1 MTHYL
6 DAIISAIRD
15 AGQHLEAAK
24 LWLGRAEKAAGS
36 TWQMPLFGAAEG
48 AHAAARAR
56 LDAAEASLRELG
68 PVEKLPAVLGELPGR
83 IATLRRVLDASE
95 KRLIDAVLAAA
106 ARPLGHA

>member
-15 AGQHLEAAK
+15 AGQHLDAAK
-24 LWLGRAEKAAGS
+24 VWLGRAEKAAGS
-36 TWQMPLFGAAEG
+36 TWQMPLFGAAEE
-48 AHAAARAR
+48 AHAATRAR

-68 PVEKLPAVLGELPGR
+68 PADKLPPVLDELPSR
-83 IATLRRVLDASE
+83 VSALRRALQASE
-95 KRLIDAVLAAA
+95 KRLIDAALLAA

>member
-15 AGQHLEAAK
+15 AGQHLDTAK
-24 LWLGRAEKAAGS
+24 VWLGRAEKAAGS
-36 TWQMPLFGAAEG
+36 TWQMRLLGAAEE

-56 LDAAEASLRELG
+56 LDVAESNLRELG
-68 PVEKLPAVLGELPGR
+68 PTDRLPTVLDELPDR
-83 IATLRRVLDASE
+83 VSALRRALDASE
-95 KRLIDAVLAAA
+95 KRLIDAALAAA

>member
-15 AGQHLEAAK
+15 AGQHLDAAA

-36 TWQMPLFGAAEG
+36 SWQMRLLGAAED

-56 LDAAEASLRELG
+56 LDVAEANLGELG
-68 PVEKLPAVLGELPGR
+68 PAGKLPAVLDELPSR
-83 IATLRRVLDASE
+83 VSALRRALGASE
-95 KRLIDAVLAAA
+95 QRLIDAALAPA